1 MIRFTSGTL
10 FKVISLCKSG
20 RRYSDDTIASML
32 FPNVKYTTNYI
43 GHVKNC
49 TKNLPDEVTQYM
61 SNSNREEIIKTL
73 MSSVSDVFTTVISTE
88 KQTLLI
94 AAIQTILDSDKSIQ
108 DSVQIGYLPTYT
120 KGRMKN
126 ATTVDPIEFIA
137 NALFCV
143 CNQQNNTDG
152 KADIKKI
159 NDDFIK
165 SLQSKAASITLQTII
180 STQEEAMS
188 SVMPA
193 VIGDDY
199 SILYEEPKQS
209 KTVDIYKKFSHSW
222 KIKNTGIVP
231 WHGRYITLQN
241 SDSVRIKP
249 IQDLFLIPDLEPN
262 SSAVI
267 TVEMDSRYFEGT
279 YNLVWQIKLSDGTIC
294 FPNKSDDFSFKVTV
308 KSNI

>member
-1 MIRFTSGTL
+1 
-10 FKVISLCKSG
+10 
-20 RRYSDDTIASML
+20 
-32 FPNVKYTTNYI
+32 
-43 GHVKNC
+43 
-49 TKNLPDEVTQYM
+49 
-61 SNSNREEIIKTL
+61 
-73 MSSVSDVFTTVISTE
+73 
-88 KQTLLI
+88 
-94 AAIQTILDSDKSIQ
+94 
-108 DSVQIGYLPTYT
+108 
-120 KGRMKN
+120 
-126 ATTVDPIEFIA
+126 
-137 NALFCV
+137 
-143 CNQQNNTDG
+143 
-152 KADIKKI
+152 
-159 NDDFIK
+159 
-165 SLQSKAASITLQTII
+165 
-180 STQEEAMS
+180 MS